1 MDNIIYKKIPKPETI
16 IIIGLLIRIICSFA
30 NAFFGILPGA
40 DHDALTF
47 HESAVN
53 FSRGEEDGTFSN
65 IYEFLEAGK
74 AYVII
79 LGTLYKLIPASFEL
93 FAGGILSSI
102 TWMFSAIILYKILQL
117 NKLNNSYISIALTI
131 YSILPFGIIYTSV
144 TLREAYQLL
153 LINLTFYFVILILK
167 KLKTRYVFGLLVTLF
182 ILYFFHK
189 AIIFF
194 IAFIISVLL
203 IISMD
208 KISKHFRNHKF
219 LTLILFISVTYI
231 YLPYYT
237 DFYSFLTDQVQNYKF
252 NHNQDA
258 RAIYND
264 QLRITYERNYFLFSL
279 IYSLIQFEFEPY
291 PWRETL
297 NVDYILIAQNAF
309 KLFLFYIIIKK
320 LILSFKLKNL
330 SYFIL
335 FSIFIFL
342 EFLWSTGTVNWGTAA
357 RHQVP
362 GYGMLIYLSFAN
374 IKKIK

>member
-1 MDNIIYKKIPKPETI
+1 MDNIIYKKITKPETI
-16 IIIGLLIRIICSFA
+16 IIIGLIIRIICSFS
-30 NAFFGILPGA
+30 NSFFEILPGA
-40 DHDALTF
+40 DLDALTF

-53 FSRGEEDGTFSN
+53 FSLGEKYFMDE
-65 IYEFLEAGK
+65 IYQGK
-74 AYVII
+74 IFVII
-79 LGTLYKLIPASFEL
+79 LGILYKFIPTSFEL

-102 TWMFSAIILYKILQL
+102 AWTFSAMILYRMLEL

-153 LINLTFYFVILILK
+153 FINLTFYFVILMLK
-167 KLKTRYVFGLLVTLF
+167 KVKTQYVFGLSVTLL

-189 AIIFF
+189 AIVFF
-194 IAFIISVLL
+194 IAFIILVLL
-203 IISMD
+203 IVSMD
-208 KISKHFRNHKF
+208 KISKHFQNHKF
-219 LTLILFISVTYI
+219 LTLMLFISVAYI

-237 DFYSFLTDQVQNYKF
+237 DIYSFITDQVQNFKF
-252 NHNQDA
+252 NQNQDA
-258 RAIYND
+258 RAIYKD
-264 QLRITYERNYFLFSL
+264 QLQLIYERKYFLFSL

-297 NVDYILIAQNAF
+297 YVDYILIAQNAF

-330 SYFIL
+330 NYFIL
-335 FSIFIFL
+335 FSIFFFL

>member
-1 MDNIIYKKIPKPETI
+1 MIYIDNIIYKKILKPETI
-16 IIIGLLIRIICSFA
+16 IIIGLIIRIICSFS
-30 NAFFGILPGA
+30 NSFIEILPGA
-40 DHDALTF
+40 GLDALTF
-47 HESAVN
+47 HKSAVN
-53 FSRGEEDGTFSN
+53 FSRGEEYFMDN
-65 IYEFLEAGK
+65 IDQGK

-79 LGTLYKLIPASFEL
+79 LGILYKIIPASFEL

-102 TWMFSAIILYKILQL
+102 AWFFSAIILYKILQL
-117 NKLNNSYISIALTI
+117 NKLNNSYISIALII
-131 YSILPFGIIYTSV
+131 YSMLPFGIVYTSI

-153 LINLTFYFVILILK
+153 LINLAFYFIILILK
-167 KLKTRYVFGLLVTLF
+167 KLKTEYIFGLLITLL
-182 ILYFFHK
+182 ILFFFHK
-189 AIIFF
+189 AYVFF

-203 IISMD
+203 IVSMD

-237 DFYSFLTDQVQNYKF
+237 DFYSFLTDQVQNFKF
-252 NHNQDA
+252 NQNQDA
-258 RAIYND
+258 RAIYKD
-264 QLRITYERNYFLFSL
+264 QLQLTYERKYFLFSL
-279 IYSLIQFEFEPY
+279 IYSFIQFEFEPY

-330 SYFIL
+330 NYFIL
-335 FSIFIFL
+335 FSIFLFL
-342 EFLWSTGTVNWGTAA
+342 EFLWSTGTVNWGTAV

-362 GYGMLIYLSFAN
+362 GYGMLIFLSFVN

>member
-1 MDNIIYKKIPKPETI
+1 MIYIDNIIYKKILKPETI

-53 FSRGEEDGTFSN
+53 FSRGEEYFMDIFDR
-65 IYEFLEAGK
+65 GK

-79 LGTLYKLIPASFEL
+79 LGILYKFIPASFEL
-93 FAGGILSSI
+93 FAGGILSCI
-102 TWMFSAIILYKILQL
+102 AWFFSATILYKILRL
-117 NKLNNSYISIALTI
+117 NKLNNSYISIALII
-131 YSILPFGIIYTSV
+131 YSMLPFGIIYTSV

-153 LINLTFYFVILILK
+153 LINLAFYFIILILK
-167 KLKTRYVFGLLVTLF
+167 KLKTQYVFGLLVTFF

-189 AIIFF
+189 AYVFF

-203 IISMD
+203 IVSMD
-208 KISKHFRNHKF
+208 KISKHFQNHKF
-219 LTLILFISVTYI
+219 LTLILFISVAYI

-237 DFYSFLTDQVQNYKF
+237 DIYSFITDQVQTFKF
-252 NHNQDA
+252 NQNQDA
-258 RAIYND
+258 RAIYKD
-264 QLRITYERNYFLFSL
+264 QLQVIYERKYFLLSL

-297 NVDYILIAQNAF
+297 NIDYILIAQNAF